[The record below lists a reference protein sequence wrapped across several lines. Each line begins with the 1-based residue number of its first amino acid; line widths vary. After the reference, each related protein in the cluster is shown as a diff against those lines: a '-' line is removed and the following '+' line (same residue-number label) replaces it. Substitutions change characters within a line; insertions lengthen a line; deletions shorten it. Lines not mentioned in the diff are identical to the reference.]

1 MKADKRAKIELRMEE
16 LEKEL
21 ERVKQESIEW
31 QKRAD
36 SYADKCDEWERRYQE
51 LEQMNS
57 ANSEYIIRLEH
68 ENERLK
74 TEISLLRHNGPV
86 DKLLDFVDQKGCGTE

>member
-21 ERVKQESIEW
+21 ERVKKESIEW
-31 QKRAD
+31 QERA
-36 SYADKCDEWERRYQE
+36 SAYADKLDGWERRYQE
-51 LEQMNS
+51 LEQLN
-57 ANSEYIIRLEH
+57 ATNSEYIIRLEH

-74 TEISLLRHNGPV
+74 TEISLLRHNGPA
-86 DKLLDFVDQKGCGTE
+86 DNLLDFVDQ